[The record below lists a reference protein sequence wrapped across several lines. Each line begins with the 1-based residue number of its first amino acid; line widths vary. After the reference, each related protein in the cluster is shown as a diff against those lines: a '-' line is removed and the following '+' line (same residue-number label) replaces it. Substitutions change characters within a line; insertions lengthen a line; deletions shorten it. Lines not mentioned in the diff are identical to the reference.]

1 MDTNLST
8 SYYNGHPANKISA
21 DYWLSTCHHITLP
34 RVARSW
40 IQLDENFSEV
50 AYRGPPLLAILF
62 LLIYFDLM
70 R

>member
-34 RVARSW
+34 RVARSR
-40 IQLDENFSEV
+40 IQLDEIPSDSE
-50 AYRGPPLLAILF
+50 YRGPPLT
-62 LLIYFDLM
+62 
-70 R
+70 